1 MRRELYN
8 ILEHEDETF
17 LSKAY
22 NVLMLLTILISLI
35 PLMTKASLPILTIMD
50 HSTAIIFG
58 IDYFLRLF
66 TADLKL
72 RRGKWSFLIYP
83 FTVLAIVDLVSILP
97 NFLMFNSSFK
107 LLKII
112 RMGRMLRVFR
122 VIRHSR
128 NIEIIRN
135 VIREQK
141 EALLVVA
148 GLALSYT
155 IITALL
161 IYNVEPDSTFGT
173 FFEAVYWVSMS
184 LTTVGYSDIIA
195 TTVLGKLITMISSV
209 LGIAIIA
216 LPAGIVTA
224 GYMTEIT
231 KKD

>member
-35 PLMTKASLPILTIMD
+35 PLMTKASLPVLTIMD

-72 RRGKWSFLIYP
+72 KRGKWSFLIYP

-161 IYNVEPDSTFGT
+161 IYNVEPDSTFET
-173 FFEAVYWVSMS
+173 FFEAVYWVTMS

>member
-17 LSKAY
+17 LSKSY

-35 PLMTKASLPILTIMD
+35 SLMTKASLPILTIMD
-50 HSTAIIFG
+50 NSTAIIFG

-195 TTVLGKLITMISSV
+195 TTVLGKPITMISSV

>member
-17 LSKAY
+17 LSKSY

-35 PLMTKASLPILTIMD
+35 SLMTKASLPILTIMD
-50 HSTAIIFG
+50 NSTAIIFG

-141 EALLVVA
+141 EVLLVVA

>member
-17 LSKAY
+17 LSKSY

-35 PLMTKASLPILTIMD
+35 SLMTKASLPILTIMD

-72 RRGKWSFLIYP
+72 KRGKWSFIIYP

-224 GYMTEIT
+224 GYITEIT

>member
-17 LSKAY
+17 LSKSY

-35 PLMTKASLPILTIMD
+35 SLMTKASLPILTIMD
-50 HSTAIIFG
+50 NSTAIIFG